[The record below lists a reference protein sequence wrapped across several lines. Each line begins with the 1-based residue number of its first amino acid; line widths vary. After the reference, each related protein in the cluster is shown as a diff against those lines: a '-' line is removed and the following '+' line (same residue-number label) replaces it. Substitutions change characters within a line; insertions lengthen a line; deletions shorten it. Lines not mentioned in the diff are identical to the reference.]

1 MPVAVAP
8 VDGQV
13 DLVLIEFCAE
23 RLDEF
28 ATLLVDGTDAIEVI
42 VVFSDF
48 QQSFAGH
55 GLATQDIFEK
65 RDHIIAFFRTT
76 K

>member
-1 MPVAVAP
+1 M
-8 VDGQV
+8 
-13 DLVLIEFCAE
+13 DLVLVEFCAE
-23 RLDEF
+23 RLNEF
-28 ATLLVDGTDAIEVI
+28 ATLLVDGADAIEVI

-55 GLATQDIFEK
+55 GFATEDIFEE
-65 RDHIIAFFRTT
+65 RDHIIAFLRTT